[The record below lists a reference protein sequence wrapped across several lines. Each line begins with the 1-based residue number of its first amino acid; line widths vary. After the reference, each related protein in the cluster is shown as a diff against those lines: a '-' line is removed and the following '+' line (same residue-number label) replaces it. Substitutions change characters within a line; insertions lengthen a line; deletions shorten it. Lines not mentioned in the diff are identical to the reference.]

1 MIQHYTEAIRHLEA
15 AQQHLRSVI
24 DPQKAPQ
31 QTSLVLAI
39 LSINTVKDRIE
50 RLENEDVE

>member
-1 MIQHYTEAIRHLEA
+1 MIPHYTEAIRHLES

-39 LSINTVKDRIE
+39 LSINMVKERVE
-50 RLENEDVE
+50 RLEKEDVE